1 MRGQEKRVTLL
12 HPAGFPVRV
21 SEVRAEVFKGR
32 GYTVPRPKPKPKKDE
47 PVEG

>member
-21 SEVRAEVFKGR
+21 SEERAEVLKGR